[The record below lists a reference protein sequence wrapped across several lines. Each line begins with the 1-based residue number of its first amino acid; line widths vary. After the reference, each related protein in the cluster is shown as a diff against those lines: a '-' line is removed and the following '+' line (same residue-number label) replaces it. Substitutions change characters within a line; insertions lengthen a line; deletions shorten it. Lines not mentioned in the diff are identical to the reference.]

1 MGKLK
6 GYWEL
11 LKRAGSDFK
20 THKIPK
26 LSASLAYYT
35 VFTLGPML
43 LIIMLISKTFWG
55 SAATEGKVY
64 SQIRE
69 MVGDGPALQI
79 QEIIKNA
86 SITGNDFIAFVS
98 VVVLVIAATTAF
110 TEMQDSL
117 NMIWNL
123 RVKKGAGLKL
133 MLRKRLLSF
142 SMIAGLGF
150 LLLVSLIINV
160 ILEGF
165 MTKLQEL
172 FPQISVV
179 LVYVIN
185 VAVTLFVVSLLFAI
199 IFKVLPDAVI
209 KWKDVAVGAMF
220 TAILFMMGKY
230 CITLYIS
237 KSNFGSSYGTA
248 GSLVVLLLWIY
259 ISSIILYTGAAFT
272 KAYAMKYGSEIRPDE
287 YAVTIKTT
295 KVGSQKTV
303 QENEKD
309 IEAEGTEKGVK

>member
-1 MGKLK
+1 MEKLK

-11 LKRAGSDFK
+11 LKHAGSEFK
-20 THKIPK
+20 KHKIPK

-43 LIIMLISKTFWG
+43 LIIMFISKTFWG
-55 SAATEGKVY
+55 SAATEGRVY
-64 SQIRE
+64 SQMRE

-86 SITGNDFIAFVS
+86 SIAGNDFIAFMS
-98 VVVLVIAATTAF
+98 GVVLLIAATTAF

-117 NMIWNL
+117 NIIWNL
-123 RVKKGAGLKL
+123 RIKKGTGMKL

-160 ILEGF
+160 LLEGF
-165 MTKLQEL
+165 MTRLQEL

-179 LVYVIN
+179 LIYVIN
-185 VAVTLFVVSLLFAI
+185 VAVTLVVVSLLFAI
-199 IFKVLPDAVI
+199 IFKVLPDAII
-209 KWKDVAVGAMF
+209 KWKDVAVGAMV
-220 TAILFMMGKY
+220 TAILFMLGKY

-237 KSNFGSSYGTA
+237 KSDFGSSYGTA

-272 KAYAMKYGSEIRPDE
+272 KLYAMQYGSEIKPDE
-287 YAVTIKTT
+287 YAVTIKTM
-295 KVGSQKTV
+295 KVESRKTI

-309 IEAEGTEKGVK
+309 IESEEVVS

>member
-1 MGKLK
+1 MEKLK

-11 LKRAGSDFK
+11 LKNAGSDFK
-20 THKIPK
+20 NHKIPK

-43 LIIMLISKTFWG
+43 LIIMFISKTFWG
-55 SAATEGKVY
+55 SAATEGRVY
-64 SQIRE
+64 SQIRG

-98 VVVLVIAATTAF
+98 VVVLLIAATTAF

-123 RVKKGAGLKL
+123 RIRKGAGLKL

-160 ILEGF
+160 LLEGF
-165 MTKLQEL
+165 MTTLQEL
-172 FPQISVV
+172 FPQISLV
-179 LVYVIN
+179 LIYVIN

-199 IFKVLPDAVI
+199 IFKVLPDAII

-237 KSNFGSSYGTA
+237 KSDFGSSYGTA

-272 KAYAMKYGSEIRPDE
+272 KAYAMQYGSEIRPDE
-287 YAVTIKTT
+287 YAVTIKTI
-295 KVGSQKTV
+295 KVESRKTV
-303 QENEKD
+303 QENEKG
-309 IEAEGTEKGVK
+309 IKTEETDP